1 MKKLQNIID
10 CINLPSNTDKTNFP
24 TAADKRRCLYRHIL
38 WARTQQSLFLYFLL
52 FLSFFPCLCSRGT
65 EKKTSVQ
72 LVEKIR
78 FVKIDPLFRPRSRVV
93 SKEFYG
99 TSIRLLFSS
108 SSFWLF
114 NGIASQKLAEPRL
127 TPSSV
132 RNLSINGPW
141 RPRVCERS
149 VDDFEQNAACAI
161 EMK

>member
-1 MKKLQNIID
+1 MLLIALIYLQTLIRKFS
-10 CINLPSNTDKTNFP
+10 P
-24 TAADKRRCLYRHIL
+24 ADKRRRLYRRRL
-38 WARTQQSLFLYFLL
+38 WTRTQQSSFLSFSL

-65 EKKTSVQ
+65 EKITSVQ

-78 FVKIDPLFRPRSRVV
+78 FVKIDPLFRLRSRVV
-93 SKEFYG
+93 SREFYG
-99 TSIRLLFSS
+99 PSIRLLFSS

-114 NGIASQKLAEPRL
+114 NGIASQKSTEPRL

-141 RPRVCERS
+141 RPRVCECS